1 MRQLFIAARKII
13 LKRANRENQVSA
25 EGQQVVPDCTGQQ
38 KERLQ
43 IPAIV
48 ERYPQHGINGDQQGA
63 KCDGG
68 VTLPQTAEQDKSGGR
83 YG

>member
-13 LKRANRENQVSA
+13 LQGANRENQVSA
-25 EGQQVVPDCTGQQ
+25 EGQQVVPDRTGQQ
-38 KERLQ
+38 KARLQ

-48 ERYPQHGINGDQQGA
+48 ERYAQHGINGDQQGA
-63 KCDGG
+63 KCDSGI
-68 VTLPQTAEQDKSGGR
+68 TLSQTAEQNKSGGR